1 MSRILRHTNES
12 GRSMV
17 EMLGVLAIVGV
28 LSIGGIAGYSKAM
41 AKYKMNKA
49 LDQISMVVTNTRTIF
64 GNQYSYAGLK
74 NETAIDY
81 EIFGDDAIK
90 TTGTGATATSTLKNP
105 FNKDITI
112 QAMKEGASGSEACG
126 DDDTDC
132 PSFSLK
138 YVVEDANQAA
148 TIASGDWGSSESSGL
163 ISIDVCGTTY
173 KWNDGTND
181 LPILYSTA
189 FSKCKAATGD
199 SIAVTFEY
207 N

>member
-64 GNQYSYAGLK
+64 GNQYSYYGL
-74 NETAIDY
+74 NNTSAINY

-90 TTGTGATATSTLKNP
+90 TTGTGENAQKTLENP
-105 FNKDITI
+105 FRKGITI
-112 QAMKEGASGSEACG
+112 AASCDST
-126 DDDTDC
+126 DTTYC
-132 PSFSLK
+132 PSFTLK
-138 YVVEDANQAA
+138 YVVETANQAA

-163 ISIDVCGTTY
+163 ESINVCGTPYAWTGS
-173 KWNDGTND
+173 NL
-181 LPILYSTA
+181 LPVLYSQAYTA
-189 FSKCKAATGD
+189 CSAKTGD
-199 SIAVTFEY
+199 DLAITFEY